1 MTRLPLGPLPQCAA
15 RSLRVAARGRSPVAG
30 GAPPSTRS
38 APIHRPG
45 PRVLLGARAETA
57 QEARERTP
65 ARVDVV
71 LLGTA
76 ALRPGDRGRVERL
89 GRYRRFRES
98 AIEAWLEEL
107 ETGGVAALPAARAT
121 PSRSAVTRSSTPSRP
136 TSGLGPPRYPR
147 RLTGPSPM
155 RPRDKFQKDW
165 TPFGP
170 GGHFSE
176 ALPERQKP
184 RLSGAFVASG
194 RQDLNLRPPGPQPGA
209 LPDCATPRGQA
220 MITLWKKSGRRGSN
234 PFLELGRLPCNR

>member
-1 MTRLPLGPLPQCAA
+1 VTNEWSAAISAAMTRLPLGPLPQCAA

-98 AIEAWLEEL
+98 AIEVWLQEL

-136 TSGLGPPRYPR
+136 TSGLAPPRYPR
-147 RLTGPSPM
+147 RLTGRSHCAPGTSS
-155 RPRDKFQKDW
+155 KK
-165 TPFGP
+165 FGP
-170 GGHFSE
+170 
-176 ALPERQKP
+176 
-184 RLSGAFVASG
+184 RLDPVGIF
-194 RQDLNLRPPGPQPGA
+194 
-209 LPDCATPRGQA
+209 
-220 MITLWKKSGRRGSN
+220 RRRSQNGKN
-234 PFLELGRLPCNR
+234 PA